1 MPQRITKPGSYFLRR
16 VRAKMYKQRFFVVTV
31 VNALSGDVILEAHCR
46 SQFKMKG
53 DSWGPMVHCLKSCI
67 QEESGLNLWE
77 FSLMLM
83 DGRLLS
89 DRMRVCCPPMTMLRQ
104 HNRKLTLKMVRH
116 FVDVRHL
123 TARNFPDVWLAC
135 PISTFMDIAG
145 QLFSAMGEVAEIV
158 DVSQQWVRD
167 DDRDGER
174 TIEVRYL
181 HATSG
186 IKAVAALNGFSL
198 AEFAPP
204 PKDRFVCEVT
214 GSPVLIESCDCVNWK
229 CTDCWRLF
237 WRTKLER

>member
-1 MPQRITKPGSYFLRR
+1 MIGLHVQ
-16 VRAKMYKQRFFVVTV
+16 
-31 VNALSGDVILEAHCR
+31 
-46 SQFKMKG
+46 SQ
-53 DSWGPMVHCLKSCI
+53 CLDK
-67 QEESGLNLWE
+67 
-77 FSLMLM
+77 
-83 DGRLLS
+83 
-89 DRMRVCCPPMTMLRQ
+89 
-104 HNRKLTLKMVRH
+104 
-116 FVDVRHL
+116 
-123 TARNFPDVWLAC
+123 ARE
-135 PISTFMDIAG
+135 
-145 QLFSAMGEVAEIV
+145 LFSAIGEVAEIV

-204 PKDRFVCEVT
+204 LKDRFVCEVT

>member
-1 MPQRITKPGSYFLRR
+1 MH
-16 VRAKMYKQRFFVVTV
+16 KQRFFVVTV

-83 DGRLLS
+83 DDGLLS
-89 DRMRVCCPPMTMLRQ
+89 DRMRVCCPPMTMLRK
-104 HNRKLTLKMVRH
+104 HNRQLTLKMVRH
-116 FVDVRHL
+116 FVDVRYL
-123 TARNFPDVWLAC
+123 TARNFPDEWLTC
-135 PISTFMDIAG
+135 PISMFIDKAG
-145 QLFSAMGEVAEIV
+145 ELFSAMGEVAEIKAK
-158 DVSQQWVRD
+158 QWVRD
-167 DDRDGER
+167 NHRDGER
-174 TIEVRYL
+174 IIEVRYL

-198 AEFAPP
+198 AGFAPP

-229 CTDCWRLF
+229 CTDCWRLV
-237 WRTKLER
+237 WRTVLER

>member
-1 MPQRITKPGSYFLRR
+1 MH
-16 VRAKMYKQRFFVVTV
+16 KQRFFVVTV

-67 QEESGLNLWE
+67 QEESGFNLWE

-83 DGRLLS
+83 DDSFLS
-89 DRMRVCCPPMTMLRQ
+89 DRMRVCCPPMTILGQ
-104 HNRKLTLKMVRH
+104 HNRQLTLKMVRH
-116 FVDVRHL
+116 FVDARHL
-123 TARNFPDVWLAC
+123 TARNFPDDWLAC
-135 PISTFMDIAG
+135 PISMFIDKARE
-145 QLFSAMGEVAEIV
+145 LFSAIGEVAEIV

-186 IKAVAALNGFSL
+186 IKAVAALNGLRAAAGQRSL
-198 AEFAPP
+198 LF
-204 PKDRFVCEVT
+204 KVS

-229 CTDCWRLF
+229 CTDCWRLV
-237 WRTKLER
+237 WHGGLTCAPTVHKAMSSH